1 MTVVWIRAKKNKL
14 EGRIIGYCPDK
25 KGRPQAIILSGDRVL
40 ALKLGEF
47 RVIDPASRIK
57 VVA

>member
-1 MTVVWIRAKKNKL
+1 MAVIWVRVKKNKV

-25 KGRPQAIILSGDRVL
+25 KGRPQAIILAGDRVL
-40 ALKLGEF
+40 AFKLGEF

-57 VVA
+57 AVA